1 VVTGRSGTTRLVPE
15 LLVSNLALSLGF
27 WRDLCGFAVVYDRP
41 AEGFACLERG
51 GAEVMLEDVTVPG
64 RRWIT
69 GPLEK
74 PFGRGIN
81 FEIAVEDA
89 AGLAAR
95 IAAAGWPVY
104 LPLEEKTYRTG
115 ATSVTV
121 RQFAVQDP
129 DGYLL
134 RFSQRLGGDKAA

>member
-1 VVTGRSGTTRLVPE
+1 MVTAPFPSLVPE
-15 LLVSNLALSLGF
+15 LLVGNLAASLRF
-27 WRDLCGFAVVYDRP
+27 WRDLCGFTIAYDRP
-41 AEGFACLERG
+41 EEGFALLERG
-51 GAEVMLEDVTVPG
+51 GARVMLEDVTVPG
-64 RRWIT
+64 RHWIT

-81 FEIAVEDA
+81 FEIACEDA
-89 AGLAAR
+89 AALAAR
-95 IAAAGWPVY
+95 IAEAGWPIY

-134 RFSQRLGGDKAA
+134 RFSQRLG